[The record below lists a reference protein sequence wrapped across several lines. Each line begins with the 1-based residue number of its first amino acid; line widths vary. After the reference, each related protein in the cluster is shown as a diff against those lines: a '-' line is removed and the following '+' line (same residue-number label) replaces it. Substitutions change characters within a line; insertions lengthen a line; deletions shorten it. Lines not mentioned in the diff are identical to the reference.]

1 MAHCPLPYLEGGS
14 ALPLHVLAGHSLDV
28 HRHSHTETAWD
39 GLVVGQS
46 RIVSGLVARCRDIGH
61 LERLGWWLVPE
72 EMQQWAMSADSRW
85 WVALIPEGK
94 GVAGRAGSMGSS
106 SGHPRL
112 TSFSRAAACV
122 LSVVSLPGHQLE
134 PRSSQLGWE
143 VGAAGGRGLHF
154 RSFCKG
160 KC

>member
-1 MAHCPLPYLEGGS
+1 MGLLRIRVRVNWCVRFRVELCWDPWLGPGS
-14 ALPLHVLAGHSLDV
+14 PSY
-28 HRHSHTETAWD
+28 
-39 GLVVGQS
+39 